1 MNNKEQVSK
10 EYETG
15 MIIQINGEDYLMTG
29 DAAKF
34 LGVSMATFRDFQIE
48 YKLQSVSRPGMGQRK
63 FFRKKDLEP
72 LLEFRPTNTNSK
84 SH

>member
-1 MNNKEQVSK
+1 MK
-10 EYETG
+10 G
-15 MIIQINGEDYLMTG
+15 HMIIQINGEDYLMTG

-34 LGVSMATFRDFQIE
+34 LGVSMATFRDFQLE
-48 YKLQSVSRPGMGQRK
+48 YHLQSVSRPGMGQRK